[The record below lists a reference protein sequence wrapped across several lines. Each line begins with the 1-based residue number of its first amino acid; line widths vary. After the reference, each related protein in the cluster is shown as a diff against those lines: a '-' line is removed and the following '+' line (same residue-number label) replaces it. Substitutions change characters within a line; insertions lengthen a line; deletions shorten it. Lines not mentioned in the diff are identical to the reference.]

1 MIGRNQLASKE
12 HPTVRRTSRLPIT
25 NSLYALA
32 FLVLALTSPLGAV
45 AVKLNPVGSVKLAKE
60 AGQIDSVVEGQAGT
74 LLVRDY
80 SWRTHESHQR
90 LEVYE
95 EASGKQLRTIG
106 RAGRQPGRFVR
117 LKDVWVTHDGAVWIA
132 DLIGRLLHFSP
143 SGELRHTRLIEN
155 PGYRVKA
162 IVVDEKHGALYLAG
176 CLPLKTYLNEGCSL
190 VHRYSYP
197 ELSYQQSFLATDPL
211 AIERRYH
218 PLEDFDLDL
227 DSSGKLWFIDR
238 PIFKLFRVDPENGA
252 SVSFPLTSPRFKKP
266 AAIPPRTPS
275 TENERRRRESYL
287 IDRVLVVEPWVA
299 VSVRHPE
306 GHGYSLAIFDLE
318 GNELSQHLKSPGRLV
333 GKTRQGELI
342 FHQSEAKNFV
352 LQFFKLAKRPATS
365 DG

>member
-1 MIGRNQLASKE
+1 MRS
-12 HPTVRRTSRLPIT
+12 TSRLPIA

-32 FLVLALTSPLGAV
+32 FLLPVLTSPLGAATV
-45 AVKLNPVGSVKLAKE
+45 VLSPVRSIELAKE
-60 AGQIDSVVEGQAGT
+60 AGQIDSVAEGQAGT

-80 SWRTHESHQR
+80 SWRPQESNQR
-90 LEVYE
+90 LEVYA
-95 EASGKQLRTIG
+95 EATGKFLRTIG

-117 LKDVWVTHDGAVWIA
+117 LKDVWVTNDGAAWVA

-143 SGELRHTRLIEN
+143 SGELLHTRLIEN

-162 IVVDEKHGALYLAG
+162 IVIDEERGALYLAG

-197 ELSYQQSFLATDPL
+197 ALSYQQSFLTTDPL

-227 DSSGKLWFIDR
+227 DSSGKLWFVDR
-238 PIFKLFRVDPENGA
+238 PIFKLFRVDPTDGT
-252 SVSFPLTSPRFKKP
+252 SVSFALTSPQFKKP

-275 TENERRRRESYL
+275 TENERRRRESFL
-287 IDRVLVVEPWVA
+287 VDRVLVVEPWVA
-299 VSVRHPE
+299 VSVRHP
-306 GHGYSLAIFDLE
+306 GGNRYSLAIFDLK

-333 GKTRQGELI
+333 GKTKQGELM
-342 FHQSEAKNFV
+342 FHQPGAESFDI
-352 LQFFKLAKRPATS
+352 QMYKLTKRPAPG
-365 DG
+365 DD